1 VSSISVELTPHD
13 VFYLVRVYM
22 ALLEMILGILFNCVQ
37 LMQFLLESVN
47 TVSSIITF
55 DSPRLITF
63 RFPVAVPGGSPTE
76 RRSTVTTRHSLEVPG
91 ESNASFSSSTSPPP
105 TEPYT
110 EKTNG
115 NVGGSHPARP
125 TLGVELMDKPM
136 DD

>member
-1 VSSISVELTPHD
+1 VELTPHD
-13 VFYLVRVYM
+13 VVLLSTCLHGIVGNHTGYPLQLCSAY
-22 ALLEMILGILFNCVQ
+22 ALLI
-37 LMQFLLESVN
+37 ESVN
-47 TVSSIITF
+47 TVSSIITS
-55 DSPRLITF
+55 DGPVLIAF

-91 ESNASFSSSTSPPP
+91 ESNTSLSSSTSPP
-105 TEPYT
+105 TETYI